1 MNQMANTPSTIGS
14 PSTTIVHRTNKASSL
29 IHNRRP
35 QSMLSARALMFD
47 EPSTS
52 SSFDRDLC
60 KLSTSPKQQQQQQ
73 IHQTSQPLT
82 PPSFRKDFL
91 INSSGGGASSGSG
104 LFKSAS
110 AVTVG
115 RDFSGSVTPIQHQR
129 KISYQN
135 SHLFRSSGSGSSS
148 RTELSNLIRIRNSQ
162 LGKSAP
168 SLSPNTVSDISHSTG
183 GENDIKID
191 ISFCYSAKMQ
201 SRHIPPRQQLQCFY
215 RLQNDRLAVLAV
227 VDQHYHLE
235 VQPLPSI
242 GFRLGDIITLQLHPD
257 HIHQFQP
264 VQLIAQELILRQV
277 CHQHKTNLLFI
288 FPKQIEWERY

>member
-1 MNQMANTPSTIGS
+1 MANTPSTIGS
-14 PSTTIVHRTNKASSL
+14 PSTTIVHRTNKVSSL

-52 SSFDRDLC
+52 SSFERDLC
-60 KLSTSPKQQQQQQ
+60 KLSTSPKQQQQQ

-91 INSSGGGASSGSG
+91 INTSGGGASSGSG

-110 AVTVG
+110 AVSVG

-168 SLSPNTVSDISHSTG
+168 SLSPTTVSHYMMSSNLNG
-183 GENDIKID
+183 KQKY
-191 ISFCYSAKMQ
+191 YSK
-201 SRHIPPRQQLQCFY
+201 Y
-215 RLQNDRLAVLAV
+215 
-227 VDQHYHLE
+227 
-235 VQPLPSI
+235 
-242 GFRLGDIITLQLHPD
+242 
-257 HIHQFQP
+257 
-264 VQLIAQELILRQV
+264 
-277 CHQHKTNLLFI
+277 
-288 FPKQIEWERY
+288 

>member
-1 MNQMANTPSTIGS
+1 MANVPSTIGS

-52 SSFDRDLC
+52 SSSFDRDLC

-91 INSSGGGASSGSG
+91 INTSGGGASSGSG

-110 AVTVG
+110 AVSVG
-115 RDFSGSVTPIQHQR
+115 RDFSGSITPIQHQR

-135 SHLFRSSGSGSSS
+135 SHLFRSSGSGPSS
-148 RTELSNLIRIRNSQ
+148 RTEVSNLIRIRNSQ

-168 SLSPNTVSDISHSTG
+168 SLSPTTVSF
-183 GENDIKID
+183 
-191 ISFCYSAKMQ
+191 SFLLGVFPING
-201 SRHIPPRQQLQCFY
+201 SR
-215 RLQNDRLAVLAV
+215 
-227 VDQHYHLE
+227 
-235 VQPLPSI
+235 
-242 GFRLGDIITLQLHPD
+242 
-257 HIHQFQP
+257 
-264 VQLIAQELILRQV
+264 
-277 CHQHKTNLLFI
+277 K
-288 FPKQIEWERY
+288 RY